1 MTNETTTQA
10 TNTTGRGRP
19 LSEKGRRARNAVRAF
34 VNGTD
39 GETFTARQVAKAK
52 KVNVTAVR
60 NRLNALEREGV
71 VAKVADQEREGR
83 GRPEKLYT
91 VTTSE

>member
-1 MTNETTTQA
+1 MTNETTTQN
-10 TNTTGRGRP
+10 TTTGRGRP

-39 GETFTARQVAKAK
+39 GETFTARQVSKAK

-71 VAKVADQEREGR
+71 VVKVGDQERDGR

-91 VTTSE
+91 ASTVE

>member
-1 MTNETTTQA
+1 MTNETTTQNQA
-10 TNTTGRGRP
+10 TTARGRP

-34 VNGTD
+34 VSATE
-39 GETFTARQVAKAK
+39 GETFTARQVAKTK

-60 NRLNALEREGV
+60 NRINALERAGV

-91 VTTSE
+91 AV